1 MIIIKNF
8 DFFDF
13 LFIFKTNF
21 DIRQRFVVFDTSE
34 PHIIIIIGVVIIIKN
49 IFEDS
54 FVAFIIINSSQIF
67 GHGADGDGAFDVDE
81 VVVEVVE
88 LEAGQTYIFSVAE
101 VLAQDELDL
110 EKRDEVDVV
119 GGEVE
124 GDVKGGVSSDGR
136 AQEIVEVLVVGRGVV
151 GVGDVGGVVVVVVVV
166 EVLVELHRGVVV
178 FFRPVGVDL
187 VFREVFELDRGL
199 EVVVFE
205 VVFLG

>member
-1 MIIIKNF
+1 
-8 DFFDF
+8 
-13 LFIFKTNF
+13 
-21 DIRQRFVVFDTSE
+21 
-34 PHIIIIIGVVIIIKN
+34 
-49 IFEDS
+49 
-54 FVAFIIINSSQIF
+54 
-67 GHGADGDGAFDVDE
+67 
-81 VVVEVVE
+81 
-88 LEAGQTYIFSVAE
+88 VAE

-178 FFRPVGVDL
+178 VFRPVGVDL